1 MSGAANAQQIA
12 AELLEVW
19 KEPNSNGHRLTFGIQ
34 FGPDVTLLD
43 RDIIRITYETIPI
56 DHGGVVAGIPSD
68 VWLPQNG
75 PTQVYSSDYSPTTMI
90 ATLGIASGIYDNRL
104 TPAGAVVPTQ
114 VSFKGTSI
122 TGGNSAPYTTPSAS
136 TYGFVINDV
145 NINNAVIN
153 PLKVSLERPIRP
165 SGPYD
170 GQTSVLLEGEV
181 TFRGRTLE
189 KGSGPFAGA
198 GSYVCCGA
206 TDDVPP
212 AKFVPGKEY
221 SDRADTN
228 QKGETTPEQTLLW
241 DGLGN
246 VKDGF
251 RYGTSGEVDGM
262 SYGNDSLFEDL
273 LDNEAT
279 LLFSTTGDGRAPILY
294 TTPDGSNGAW
304 ATVPEINKNGVTDLD
319 GLEVWGEEGTP
330 NANRYSLV
338 GDPDGIAV
346 FRHTASSPLADWT
359 VEELARAI
367 GLPQNLYDE
376 FDLDGLM
383 TLDDKIIFSI
393 APVGDFDGGEI
404 WWYQRNGVAA
414 HFLMVGPHLFDTALD
429 VQGTFGT
436 RSENIDALEAVKCP
450 DTSGGLTTM
459 LAVTGILCFMRL
471 RRHES
476 PSPSN
481 ELGSPRFQ
489 VRVQ

>member
-1 MSGAANAQQIA
+1 MSIRHPHQPREYPTMNVTHTKTHRRRGSDRRFPAALLTSLIWSSVSGAANAQQIA

-75 PTQVYSSDYSPTTMI
+75 PTQVHSSDYSPTTMI
-90 ATLGIASGIYDNRL
+90 ATLGVASGIYDNRL

-114 VSFKGTSI
+114 VSFKGISI

-153 PLKVSLERPIRP
+153 PIKVSLERPIRP

-251 RYGTSGEVDGM
+251 RYGTSGRSGCAPAR
-262 SYGNDSLFEDL
+262 S
-273 LDNEAT
+273 
-279 LLFSTTGDGRAPILY
+279 GRSA
-294 TTPDGSNGAW
+294 
-304 ATVPEINKNGVTDLD
+304 
-319 GLEVWGEEGTP
+319 
-330 NANRYSLV
+330 
-338 GDPDGIAV
+338 
-346 FRHTASSPLADWT
+346 ASSPGGT
-359 VEELARAI
+359 ARC
-367 GLPQNLYDE
+367 P
-376 FDLDGLM
+376 
-383 TLDDKIIFSI
+383 
-393 APVGDFDGGEI
+393 P
-404 WWYQRNGVAA
+404 GV
-414 HFLMVGPHLFDTALD
+414 P
-429 VQGTFGT
+429 
-436 RSENIDALEAVKCP
+436 
-450 DTSGGLTTM
+450 
-459 LAVTGILCFMRL
+459 
-471 RRHES
+471 
-476 PSPSN
+476 
-481 ELGSPRFQ
+481 
-489 VRVQ
+489 